1 MCVVRALFCAL
12 VLIVAGGASGQ
23 TQPGQ
28 NWPSRPIKLIVPT
41 GPGLATDIMA
51 RLLSEGVSRTLG
63 QQMFVENMPGASG
76 IVGAGAAARAPNDGY
91 TFFFANA
98 SGLTSNMFM
107 IRSLPYDPTR
117 DYTAV
122 AMVCDSGP
130 FVVAVHPDLPAK
142 TLAELIAYA
151 KAQSGKLSYAVDAS
165 SGFGVVAGKL
175 MNKRAGMEM
184 VEVPYRATAQM
195 LQDVA
200 TGTIQLMVSS
210 VAASDAFVKAGK
222 LRRIAISSE
231 RRFPGME
238 DLPTIGE
245 TLPGFVVDGWFAV
258 VAPAG
263 TPAPIVARLNQEI
276 AHFLEHPAM
285 RQRILGTER
294 LGQPGSDD
302 RVHPEG
308 PGALA
313 RPGQRTRHRAAMTGT
328 PFSGRGSEMVKRVV
342 DRDRRRG
349 TFDDATGYCPIIAAP
364 RPSPPGGLR
373 SAVPARPWRAWTY
386 RP

>member
-1 MCVVRALFCAL
+1 MCVVRALLCAF
-12 VLIVAGGASGQ
+12 VLIVAGDATAQ
-23 TQPGQ
+23 MQPGQ
-28 NWPSRPIKLIVPT
+28 NWPARPIKLIVAT

-98 SGLTSNMFM
+98 SGLTSNMFL
-107 IRSLPYDPTR
+107 IKSLPYDPVR
-117 DYTAV
+117 DYTPV

-130 FVVAVHPDLPAK
+130 FVVAVHPDLPVK

-151 KAQSGKLSYAVDAS
+151 KAQPGKLSYAVDAS

-175 MNKRAGMEM
+175 MNKRAAMEM

-195 LQDVA
+195 LQDAVM
-200 TGTIQLMVSS
+200 GTVQLMISS

-222 LRRIAISSE
+222 LRRIAISSN

-245 TLPGFVVDGWFAV
+245 TLPGFVVDGWLPSWPQPVLRHPSLRASIRRSRISLR
-258 VAPAG
+258 
-263 TPAPIVARLNQEI
+263 TPACAS
-276 AHFLEHPAM
+276 ASW
-285 RQRILGTER
+285 
-294 LGQPGSDD
+294 GSDLH
-302 RVHPEG
+302 RAG
-308 PGALA
+308 RAA
-313 RPGQRTRHRAAMTGT
+313 RKRRLSSSGRTRSAGAAWSRNSTSSRNDGESWSAFGDQT
-328 PFSGRGSEMVKRVV
+328 EQLWSS
-342 DRDRRRG
+342 
-349 TFDDATGYCPIIAAP
+349 TAIDDVGF
-364 RPSPPGGLR
+364 
-373 SAVPARPWRAWTY
+373 
-386 RP
+386 

>member
-1 MCVVRALFCAL
+1 MGVVRALLCAV
-12 VLIVAGGASGQ
+12 VLIVAGEATAQ
-23 TQPGQ
+23 MQPGQ
-28 NWPSRPIKLIVPT
+28 NWPARPVKLIVAT

-107 IRSLPYDPTR
+107 IKSLPYDPTR

-130 FVVAVHPDLPAK
+130 FVVAVHPDLPVK

-151 KAQSGKLSYAVDAS
+151 KAQPGKLSYAVDAS

-175 MNKRAGMEM
+175 MNKRAAMEM

-195 LQDVA
+195 LQDAA
-200 TGTIQLMVSS
+200 TGTIQLMISS

-258 VAPAG
+258 VAPGRYSGIDRCAPQSG
-263 TPAPIVARLNQEI
+263 DRTFPCGPGRAPA
-276 AHFLEHPAM
+276 HPGVRA
-285 RQRILGTER
+285 GTER
-294 LGQPGSDD
+294 VGQPGSDG
-302 RVHPEG
+302 RVHPGG
-308 PGALA
+308 PGAMA
-313 RPGQRTRHRAAMTGT
+313 QPGQGARHRAAMTGKA
-328 PFSGRGSEMVKRVV
+328 G
-342 DRDRRRG
+342 RRR
-349 TFDDATGYCPIIAAP
+349 
-364 RPSPPGGLR
+364 
-373 SAVPARPWRAWTY
+373 
-386 RP
+386 

>member
-1 MCVVRALFCAL
+1 MGVVRALLCAV
-12 VLIVAGGASGQ
+12 VLIVAGEATAQ
-23 TQPGQ
+23 MQRGQ
-28 NWPSRPIKLIVPT
+28 NWPVRPVKLIVAT

-107 IRSLPYDPTR
+107 IKSLPYDPTR
-117 DYTAV
+117 DYTPV

-130 FVVAVHPDLPAK
+130 FVVAVHPDLPVK
-142 TLAELIAYA
+142 TLAELIVYA
-151 KAQSGKLSYAVDAS
+151 KAQPGKLSYAVDAS

-175 MNKRAGMEM
+175 MNKRAAMEM

-195 LQDVA
+195 LQDAA
-200 TGTIQLMVSS
+200 TGTIQLMISS

-263 TPAPIVARLNQEI
+263 TGIHRCAPQSGDRTFPCGPGRAPA
-276 AHFLEHPAM
+276 HPGVRA
-285 RQRILGTER
+285 GTER
-294 LGQPGSDD
+294 VGQPGSDD
-302 RVHPEG
+302 RVHPGG
-308 PGALA
+308 PGAMA
-313 RPGQRTRHRAAMTGT
+313 RPGQGAWHRAAMTGKA
-328 PFSGRGSEMVKRVV
+328 GR
-342 DRDRRRG
+342 
-349 TFDDATGYCPIIAAP
+349 
-364 RPSPPGGLR
+364 
-373 SAVPARPWRAWTY
+373 
-386 RP
+386 

>member
-1 MCVVRALFCAL
+1 MCVVRALLCAF
-12 VLIVAGGASGQ
+12 VLIVAGDATAQ
-23 TQPGQ
+23 MQPGQ
-28 NWPSRPIKLIVPT
+28 NWPARPIKLIVAT

-98 SGLTSNMFM
+98 SGLTSNMFL
-107 IRSLPYDPTR
+107 IKSLPYDPVR
-117 DYTAV
+117 DYTPV

-130 FVVAVHPDLPAK
+130 FVVAVHPDLPVK

-151 KAQSGKLSYAVDAS
+151 KAQPGKLSYAVDAS

-175 MNKRAGMEM
+175 MNKRAAMEM

-195 LQDVA
+195 LQDAVM
-200 TGTIQLMVSS
+200 GTVQLMISS

-222 LRRIAISSE
+222 LRRIAISSN

-263 TPAPIVARLNQEI
+263 TPASIVARLNQEI
-276 AHFLEHPAM
+276 AHFLADPGCASASW
-285 RQRILGTER
+285 
-294 LGQPGSDD
+294 GSDLH
-302 RVHPEG
+302 RAG
-308 PGALA
+308 RAA
-313 RPGQRTRHRAAMTGT
+313 RKRRLSSSGRTRSAGAAWSRNSASSRNDGESWSAFGDQTEQLWSST
-328 PFSGRGSEMVKRVV
+328 AI
-342 DRDRRRG
+342 
-349 TFDDATGYCPIIAAP
+349 DDVGF
-364 RPSPPGGLR
+364 
-373 SAVPARPWRAWTY
+373 
-386 RP
+386 

>member
-184 VEVPYRATAQM
+184 VEVPCRATAQM

-285 RQRILGTER
+285 RQRILGFGLAPSGSGSPEATTEFIR
-294 LGQPGSDD
+294 KDQE
-302 RVHPEG
+302 R
-308 PGALA
+308 
-313 RPGQRTRHRAAMTGT
+313 
-328 PFSGRGSEMVKRVV
+328 
-342 DRDRRRG
+342 
-349 TFDDATGYCPIIAAP
+349 
-364 RPSPPGGLR
+364 
-373 SAVPARPWRAWTY
+373 WRALVKELGIE
-386 RP
+386 PQ

>member
-1 MCVVRALFCAL
+1 MGVVRALLCAV
-12 VLIVAGGASGQ
+12 VLIVAGEATAQ
-23 TQPGQ
+23 MQPGQ
-28 NWPSRPIKLIVPT
+28 NWPVRPVKLIVAT

-63 QQMFVENMPGASG
+63 QQMFVENMPAPG

-107 IRSLPYDPTR
+107 IKSLPYDPTR
-117 DYTAV
+117 DYTPV

-130 FVVAVHPDLPAK
+130 FVVAVHPDLPVK
-142 TLAELIAYA
+142 TLAELIVYA
-151 KAQSGKLSYAVDAS
+151 KAQPGKLSYAVDAS

-175 MNKRAGMEM
+175 MNKRAAMEM

-195 LQDVA
+195 LQDAA
-200 TGTIQLMVSS
+200 TGTIQLMISS

-263 TPAPIVARLNQEI
+263 TPASIVARLNQEI
-276 AHFLEHPAM
+276 AHFLADPGV
-285 RQRILGTER
+285 RQRILGSGWHRAGRAARKRRPSSSGRT
-294 LGQPGSDD
+294 GSD
-302 RVHPEG
+302 
-308 PGALA
+308 GAA
-313 RPGQRTRHRAAMTGT
+313 
-328 PFSGRGSEMVKRVV
+328 
-342 DRDRRRG
+342 
-349 TFDDATGYCPIIAAP
+349 
-364 RPSPPGGLR
+364 
-373 SAVPARPWRAWTY
+373 
-386 RP
+386 

>member
-12 VLIVAGGASGQ
+12 VLVVAGAASGQ

-41 GPGLATDIMA
+41 GPGLATDVMA

-210 VAASDAFVKAGK
+210 RRCVGRVREGRQEPAHRHQFGTAPTSRDGRSSHHRRDAAG
-222 LRRIAISSE
+222 LRR
-231 RRFPGME
+231 RR
-238 DLPTIGE
+238 LVCII
-245 TLPGFVVDGWFAV
+245 
-258 VAPAG
+258 APAG
-263 TPAPIVARLNQEI
+263 TPAPSSRVLIRRSHTSSSVPRCAGAYRNQ
-276 AHFLEHPAM
+276 A
-285 RQRILGTER
+285 GTER
-294 LGQPGSDD
+294 FGQPETTTEFIQKDQE
-302 RVHPEG
+302 R
-308 PGALA
+308 
-313 RPGQRTRHRAAMTGT
+313 
-328 PFSGRGSEMVKRVV
+328 
-342 DRDRRRG
+342 
-349 TFDDATGYCPIIAAP
+349 
-364 RPSPPGGLR
+364 
-373 SAVPARPWRAWTY
+373 WRALVEELGIE
-386 RP
+386 PQ